1 MNGVSSDMPAL
12 YCTGIGLL
20 PWKAPTGETL
30 LLKCYYSV
38 QAAEM
43 IISPTDVVN
52 TAYTDFSAWTQ
63 HSDIDSGKGYI
74 QFHRRTGSTLTY
86 PLRTD
91 NGLWYTDNHGC
102 AMADY
107 QNTATTPTVRKLT
120 NAALCELMHQCLG
133 HPGECIMKTIPHH
146 MEDISPLKG
155 NSFYKCASCL
165 HGKMRQRAHTSQSAT
180 YTVSNT
186 EEGSHNDIQCGQH
199 FQMDY
204 GFMKGTGFCNKDGD
218 GKTITSIDGYRAY
231 CLIIDR
237 KSRYTWIFLTKT
249 KNPPIQIITSFTRTW
264 EPKPH
269 P

>member
-12 YCTGIGLL
+12 YCTGISLL

-155 NSFYKCASCL
+155 NSFYKCASCI
-165 HGKMRQRAHTSQSAT
+165 HGKMTHPNRQLTLYQIQRKGPIMTSS
-180 YTVSNT
+180 V
-186 EEGSHNDIQCGQH
+186 D
-199 FQMDY
+199 
-204 GFMKGTGFCNKDGD
+204 
-218 GKTITSIDGYRAY
+218 SI
-231 CLIIDR
+231 
-237 KSRYTWIFLTKT
+237 SRWTMA
-249 KNPPIQIITSFTRTW
+249 S
-264 EPKPH
+264 
-269 P
+269 